1 LVGPTTGGARF
12 KIVPPVRPAN
22 EPVFVPPGAKGFET
36 LVPVVLKKR
45 PELFTVT
52 PPPDTFWILAVLP
65 LVRGVAEAGVIE
77 IRAVTTENVK
87 KESPCR
93 IFANCT
99 SSGIRVKVNKPP
111 WGPISL
117 LDYMD

>member
-1 LVGPTTGGARF
+1 M
-12 KIVPPVRPAN
+12 VPPVRPAN
-22 EPVFVPPGAKGFET
+22 EPVFVPPTANGFGV
-36 LVPVVLKKR
+36 LVPVRLKKR

-52 PPPDTFWILAVLP
+52 PPPAMFAILAVLP
-65 LVRGVAEAGVIE
+65 EIRGVAKAGVIE
-77 IRAVTTENVK
+77 IKALTTDKVK

-111 WGPISL
+111 HGASLPALPIDESTN
-117 LDYMD
+117 